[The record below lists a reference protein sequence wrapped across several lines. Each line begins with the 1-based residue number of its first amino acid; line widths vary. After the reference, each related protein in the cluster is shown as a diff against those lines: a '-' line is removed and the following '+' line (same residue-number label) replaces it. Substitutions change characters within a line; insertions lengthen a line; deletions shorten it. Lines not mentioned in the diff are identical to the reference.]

1 MTLPCNTCR
10 LRFATREGLLT
21 HYKTD
26 LHRTNL
32 VLQSRHQQPLSVE
45 QYEAKKAEEDAK
57 EQPAGPPPPEPPPP
71 PEEED
76 VSKLD
81 VAGCVKIP
89 PDECFFCGRHFE
101 TPELALEHMGG
112 HGFRF
117 CYPAQLVDP
126 AGLMHY
132 FSEKI
137 GIGHSCML
145 CNRQFRSIAAVRDH
159 MEGKC
164 HCAYEFDDEYSE
176 FYAPET
182 AIMPAN
188 FTVDKVGELH
198 INGKV
203 YGHRMYRRYY
213 KQRLT
218 DPEDMK
224 RMARIP
230 IAGPMAPRESI
241 TLDRDAVA
249 RKREFYKQKYI
260 SKRQRRLVSKNYH
273 PFSDIHR
280 GNA

>member
-1 MTLPCNTCR
+1 M
-10 LRFATREGLLT
+10 A
-21 HYKTD
+21 HYKTE

-32 VLQSRHQQPLSVE
+32 LLQARHQPPLSAE
-45 QYEAKKAEEDAK
+45 QYESKKAEEDAAK
-57 EQPAGPPPPEPPPP
+57 SPQQQPHS
-71 PEEED
+71 EEED
-76 VSKLD
+76 AGD
-81 VAGCVKIP
+81 VDLAGCVEIP
-89 PDECFFCGRHFE
+89 ADECFFCGNHFE
-101 TPELALEHMGG
+101 STELVLEHMVT

-137 GIGHSCML
+137 GIGHSCMF
-145 CNRQFRSIAAVRDH
+145 CNKQFRSVAAVRDH
-159 MEGKC
+159 MTAKR

-188 FTVDKVGELH
+188 FTVDDVGELH

-203 YGHRMYRRYY
+203 YGHRMYQKYY
-213 KQRLT
+213 RQRIR
-218 DPEDMK
+218 DPEDIQ

-230 IAGPMAPRESI
+230 IIGPTAPRESI

-260 SKRQRRLVSKNYH
+260 SKRQMRLVSKDYH

-280 GNA
+280 GNS

>member
-1 MTLPCNTCR
+1 MTLPCNACR
-10 LRFATREGLLT
+10 LRFAARDELMT
-21 HYKTD
+21 HKTN

-32 VLQSRHQQPLSVE
+32 ILQSRHQPPLSPE
-45 QYEAKKAEEDAK
+45 QYEAKKAEENAAK
-57 EQPAGPPPPEPPPP
+57 PPPP
-71 PEEED
+71 PPHPEEED
-76 VSKLD
+76 D
-81 VAGCVKIP
+81 IDFAGCVEIP
-89 PDECFFCGRHFE
+89 TDECFFCGRRFE
-101 TPELALEHMGG
+101 IPELVLEHMVT

-117 CYPAQLVDP
+117 CYAAQLVNP
-126 AGLMHY
+126 TGLMHY

-145 CNRQFRSIAAVRDH
+145 CSKQFRSVAAVRDH
-159 MEGKC
+159 MTAKR

-182 AIMPAN
+182 TIMPAN
-188 FTVDKVGELH
+188 FTVDDVGELH

-203 YGHRMYRRYY
+203 YGHRMYKRYY
-213 KQRLT
+213 RQRLT
-218 DPEDMK
+218 DPEVFQ
-224 RMARIP
+224 RMGRIP
-230 IAGPMAPRESI
+230 ITGSMAPRESI

-260 SKRQRRLVSKNYH
+260 SKRQMRLVSKDYH